1 MAKIRNLKKNLK
13 YWEDFFVANAYFT
26 TLVVKNENEAEEVY
40 KLTEE
45 MQNKINEV
53 RNIITNP
60 SHRYK
65 RLPKTTAKVERKK
78 LKHQHA
84 KQINEAVDNFLKL
97 YNEHFDKVDQILL
110 DNLPK

>member
-26 TLVVKNENEAEEVY
+26 TLVVKDENKAEEVY

-65 RLPKTTAKVERKK
+65 RLPKATAKVERKK
-78 LKHQHA
+78 LRHQHA
-84 KQINEAVDNFLKL
+84 KQINEAVDNFLNL
-97 YNEHFDKVDQILL
+97 YNEHFDKVNKILE

>member
-13 YWEDFFVANAYFT
+13 YWEDFFVVNAYFT
-26 TLVVKNENEAEEVY
+26 TLVAKDENEAEEVY

-65 RLPKTTAKVERKK
+65 RLPKATAKVERKK

>member
-1 MAKIRNLKKNLK
+1 MAKIRNLKKNLR

-26 TLVVKNENEAEEVY
+26 TLVIKDENKAEEVN

-45 MQNKINEV
+45 LQNKINEV
-53 RNIITNP
+53 RKIITNP

-65 RLPKTTAKVERKK
+65 RLPKATANVERKK
-78 LKHQHA
+78 LNHQHA
-84 KQINEAVDNFLKL
+84 KQINEAVDNFLNI
-97 YNEHFDKVDQILL
+97 YNEHFDKVNQILV

>member
-13 YWEDFFVANAYFT
+13 YWEDFFVVNAYFT
-26 TLVVKNENEAEEVY
+26 TLVAKDENEAEEVY

-45 MQNKINEV
+45 IQNKINEV

-65 RLPKTTAKVERKK
+65 RLPKATAKVERKK

>member
-13 YWEDFFVANAYFT
+13 YWEEFFVANAYFT
-26 TLVVKNENEAEEVY
+26 TLIVEDENKAEEVY

-45 MQNKINEV
+45 IQQKVDEI
-53 RNIITNP
+53 RNIINNP

-65 RLPKTTAKVERKK
+65 RLPKATAKIERKK
-78 LKHQHA
+78 LNNQHA
-84 KQINEAVDNFLKL
+84 KQINEALDNFLKS
-97 YNEHFDKVDQILL
+97 YNDQFDKVNQILV

>member
-1 MAKIRNLKKNLK
+1 MAKIRNLKKNLR

-26 TLVVKNENEAEEVY
+26 TLVTKDENEAEEVY

-53 RNIITNP
+53 RNIIINP

-65 RLPKTTAKVERKK
+65 RLPKATAKVERKK